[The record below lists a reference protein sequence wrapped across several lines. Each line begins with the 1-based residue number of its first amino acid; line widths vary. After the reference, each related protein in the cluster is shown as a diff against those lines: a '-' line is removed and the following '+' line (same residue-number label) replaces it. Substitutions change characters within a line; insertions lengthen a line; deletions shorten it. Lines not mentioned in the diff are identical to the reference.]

1 MATANGYAQ
10 VMLKITGLTPL
21 IVHNGQLADPLNKFS
36 KAMKA
41 VTGKRKKVDAD
52 YEELARLEFL
62 GGLYLK
68 DARPCMP
75 SQALEA
81 MMISAAKKQRKG
93 ADFKSGMLID
103 ESPFIEYEGPTN
115 PDELWADEKFR
126 IVAGV
131 KVGTSR
137 VMRTRPQFPQW
148 SLQFGVTY
156 IEELL
161 NKRDIIE
168 VATIAGW
175 QIGLCEWR
183 PKFGRFKADVIG

>member
-10 VMLKITGLTPL
+10 VTLKITGLTPL

-36 KAMKA
+36 KAIKA

-68 DARPCMP
+68 DSRPCMP

-93 ADFKSGMLID
+93 ADFKSGMLIE
-103 ESPFIEYEGPTN
+103 ESPYIEYDGPTN
-115 PDELWADEKFR
+115 PDELWADERFR

-131 KVGTSR
+131 KVSQSR
-137 VMRTRPQFPQW
+137 VMRTRPQFLQW

>member
-68 DARPCMP
+68 DSRPCMP

-93 ADFKSGMLID
+93 ADFKSGMLIE
-103 ESPFIEYEGPTN
+103 ESPYIEYDGPTN
-115 PDELWADEKFR
+115 PDELWADERFR

-131 KVGTSR
+131 KVSQSR

>member
-68 DARPCMP
+68 DSRPCMP

-93 ADFKSGMLID
+93 ADFKSGMLIE
-103 ESPFIEYEGPTN
+103 ESPYIEYDGPTN
-115 PDELWADEKFR
+115 PDELWADERFR

-131 KVGTSR
+131 KVSQSR

-183 PKFGRFKADVIG
+183 PKFGRFKAEVIG

>member
-1 MATANGYAQ
+1 MATTNGYAQ

-62 GGLYLK
+62 GGLYLRES
-68 DARPCMP
+68 RPCMP
-75 SQALEA
+75 GQDLEA

-93 ADFKSGMLID
+93 GDFKSGMIIE
-103 ESPFIEYEGPTN
+103 ESPFIEYDGPTN
-115 PDELWADEKFR
+115 PDELWADERFR

-131 KVGTSR
+131 KVSQSR
-137 VMRTRPQFPQW
+137 VMRTRPQFPEW
-148 SLQFGVTY
+148 SLQFTVTY

-161 NKRDIIE
+161 NKRDITE

-183 PKFGRFKADVIG
+183 PKFGRFKAEVIG

>member
-68 DARPCMP
+68 DSRPCMP

-93 ADFKSGMLID
+93 ADFKSGMLIE
-103 ESPFIEYEGPTN
+103 ESPYIEYDGPTN
-115 PDELWADEKFR
+115 PDELWADERFR

-131 KVGTSR
+131 KVSQSR

-168 VATIAGW
+168 VVTIAGW

-183 PKFGRFKADVIG
+183 PKFGRFKAEAIG

>member
-1 MATANGYAQ
+1 MPTVNGYAQ
-10 VMLKITGLTPL
+10 VTLKITGLTPL

-36 KAMKA
+36 KAIKA

-68 DARPCMP
+68 DSRPCMP

-93 ADFKSGMLID
+93 ADFKSGMLIE
-103 ESPFIEYEGPTN
+103 ESPYIEYDGPTN
-115 PDELWADEKFR
+115 PDELWADERFR

-131 KVGTSR
+131 KVSQSR
-137 VMRTRPQFPQW
+137 VMRTRPQFLQW

>member
-68 DARPCMP
+68 DSRPCMP

-93 ADFKSGMLID
+93 ADFKSGMLIE
-103 ESPFIEYEGPTN
+103 ESPYIEYDGPTN
-115 PDELWADEKFR
+115 PDELWADERFR

-131 KVGTSR
+131 KVSQSR

-168 VATIAGW
+168 VVTIAGW

-183 PKFGRFKADVIG
+183 PKFGRFKAEVIG

>member
-1 MATANGYAQ
+1 MATTNGYAQ
-10 VMLKITGLTPL
+10 VILKITGLTPL

-68 DARPCMP
+68 DSRPCMP

-93 ADFKSGMLID
+93 ADFKSGMLIE
-103 ESPFIEYEGPTN
+103 ESPYIEYDGPTN
-115 PDELWADEKFR
+115 PDELWADERFR

-131 KVGTSR
+131 KVSQSR
-137 VMRTRPQFPQW
+137 VMRTRPQFPEW
-148 SLQFGVTY
+148 SIRFGVTY

-183 PKFGRFKADVIG
+183 PKFGRFKAEVIG

>member
-68 DARPCMP
+68 DSRPCMP

-93 ADFKSGMLID
+93 ADFKSGMLIE
-103 ESPFIEYEGPTN
+103 ESPYIEYDGPTN
-115 PDELWADEKFR
+115 PDELWADERFR

-131 KVGTSR
+131 KVSQSR

-183 PKFGRFKADVIG
+183 LKFGRFKADVIG

>member
-10 VMLKITGLTPL
+10 VILKITGLTPL

-68 DARPCMP
+68 DSRPCMP

-93 ADFKSGMLID
+93 ADFKSGMLIE
-103 ESPFIEYEGPTN
+103 ESPYIEYDGPTN
-115 PDELWADEKFR
+115 PDELWADERFR

-131 KVGTSR
+131 KVSQSR

-183 PKFGRFKADVIG
+183 PKFGRFKADVVG

>member
-10 VMLKITGLTPL
+10 VILKITGLTPL

-68 DARPCMP
+68 DSRPCMP

-93 ADFKSGMLID
+93 ADFKSGMLIE
-103 ESPFIEYEGPTN
+103 ESPYIEYDGPTN
-115 PDELWADEKFR
+115 PDELWADERFR

-131 KVGTSR
+131 KVSQSR

-161 NKRDIIE
+161 NRRDIIE

-183 PKFGRFKADVIG
+183 PKFGRFKADVVG

>member
-68 DARPCMP
+68 DSRPCMP

-93 ADFKSGMLID
+93 ADFKSGMLIE
-103 ESPFIEYEGPTN
+103 ESPYIEYDGPTN
-115 PDELWADEKFR
+115 PDELWADERFR

-131 KVGTSR
+131 KVSQSR

-168 VATIAGW
+168 VVTIAGW

-183 PKFGRFKADVIG
+183 PKFGRFKAEVVG

>member
-1 MATANGYAQ
+1 MATTNGYAQ
-10 VMLKITGLTPL
+10 VILKITGLTPL

-68 DARPCMP
+68 DSRPCMP

-93 ADFKSGMLID
+93 ADFKSGMLIE
-103 ESPFIEYEGPTN
+103 ESPYIEYDGPTN
-115 PDELWADEKFR
+115 PDELWADERFR

-131 KVGTSR
+131 KVSQSR
-137 VMRTRPQFPQW
+137 VMRTRPQFPEW
-148 SLQFGVTY
+148 SIQFGVTY

-183 PKFGRFKADVIG
+183 PKFGRFKAEVIG

>member
-1 MATANGYAQ
+1 MDATTGYGQ
-10 VMLKITGLTPL
+10 VTLKLSGLTPL

-68 DARPCMP
+68 DQRPYIP
-75 SQALEA
+75 SVVLEA
-81 MMISAAKKQRKG
+81 MMISAAKKLKKG
-93 ADFKSGMLID
+93 NDFKSGMVIED
-103 ESPFIEYEGPTN
+103 SPFIEYEGPTK
-115 PDELWADEKFR
+115 PDDLWNDGRFR
-126 IVAGV
+126 NVAGV
-131 KVGTSR
+131 KVSMAR
-137 VMRTRPQFPQW
+137 VMRTRPQFPEW
-148 SLQFGVTY
+148 ALTFTVTY

-161 NKRDIIE
+161 NRRDILE
-168 VATIAGW
+168 VAHIAGW

-183 PKFGRFKADVIG
+183 PKFGRFSVAVVE